1 MRKLSPAGRILSALL
16 LAISVAACQTLGGT
30 ALVASTVTTELT
42 PEAATSIAGDMVGR
56 FAEQVGPGNTT
67 IMLTPDG
74 SVFGQALEA
83 SLKGWGY
90 AIVTDQQTKGTPT
103 VPLAYVVD
111 AFEGSVLVR
120 LSTRSVDITRMYKL
134 SATGAEPV
142 SPVSVMQRTTGG
154 TS

>member
-1 MRKLSPAGRILSALL
+1 MTMLSFFGRLVGALV
-16 LAISVAACQTLGGT
+16 LAATLAACQTLGGT
-30 ALVASTVTTELT
+30 GLVASTVTTELT
-42 PEAATSIAGDMVGR
+42 PEAATSMAGDMVGR

-67 IMLTPDG
+67 IVLAPDG

-90 AIVTDQQTKGTPT
+90 AIVTDQQTKGTTT

-120 LSTRSVDITRMYKL
+120 LSTASVDITRMYKL
-134 SATGAEPV
+134 GATGAEPV
-142 SPVSVMQRTTGG
+142 SPVSVMQRGG
-154 TS
+154 PTS

>member
-1 MRKLSPAGRILSALL
+1 MRKLSPAGRILGALL
-16 LAISVAACQTLGGT
+16 LATSLAACQTLGGT
-30 ALVASTVTTELT
+30 GLVASTVTTELT
-42 PEAATSIAGDMVGR
+42 PDAATSIAGDMVGR

-90 AIVTDQQTKGTPT
+90 AIVTDQQTNGTPT

-120 LSTRSVDITRMYKL
+120 LSTRNVDITRMYKL
-134 SATGAEPV
+134 SATGAEPI
-142 SPVSVMQRTTGG
+142 SPVSVMQRATGG
-154 TS
+154 AS

>member
-1 MRKLSPAGRILSALL
+1 MILFRPLATLATLVLAVALAG
-16 LAISVAACQTLGGT
+16 CQTLGGSG
-30 ALVASTVTTELT
+30 LVASTVTTELT

-56 FAEQVGPGNTT
+56 FAEQVGPGTTT
-67 IMLTPDG
+67 IVLTPDG

-90 AIVTDQQTKGTPT
+90 AIVTDQQTKGTAT

-120 LSTRSVDITRMYKL
+120 LSTKAVDITRMYKL
-134 SATGAEPV
+134 SATGAEPT
-142 SPVSVMQRTTGG
+142 SPISVMQRGG

>member
-1 MRKLSPAGRILSALL
+1 MTMLFLAGRVLAGLL
-16 LAISVAACQTLGGT
+16 LAVTLAACQTLGGT
-30 ALVASTVTTELT
+30 GLVASTVTTELT
-42 PEAATSIAGDMVGR
+42 PEAAASIAGDMVGR

-67 IMLTPDG
+67 IVLTADG

-90 AIVTDQQTKGTPT
+90 AIVTDQQTKGTAT

-120 LSTRSVDITRMYKL
+120 LSTSSVDITRMYKL

-142 SPVSVMQRTTGG
+142 SPVSVMQRGTGG

>member
-1 MRKLSPAGRILSALL
+1 MAMFSSIIRFAGVVF
-16 LAISVAACQTLGGT
+16 LAASLAACQTLGG
-30 ALVASTVTTELT
+30 AGLVASTVTTELT

-67 IMLTPDG
+67 IALTPDG

-90 AIVTDQQTKGTPT
+90 AIVTDQQAKGTPT

-120 LSTRSVDITRMYKL
+120 LSTESVDITRMFKV
-134 SATGAEPV
+134 SATGADPS
-142 SPVSVMQRTTGG
+142 SPVSVMQRAVGAT
-154 TS
+154 

>member
-1 MRKLSPAGRILSALL
+1 MRKLSPTGRILGALL
-16 LAISVAACQTLGGT
+16 LAISLAACQTLGGT
-30 ALVASTVTTELT
+30 GLVASTVTTELT

-90 AIVTDQQTKGTPT
+90 AIVTDQQTNGTPT

-134 SATGAEPV
+134 SATGAEPI
-142 SPVSVMQRTTGG
+142 SPVSVMQRATGG
-154 TS
+154 AS